1 LQSDRTDANIN
12 SSGLKWSEVEAEAQ
26 SGAAVPVEAPRGT
39 LSSRV
44 DEKGRLKLPAAMA
57 QYLEA
62 IGERKVFIT
71 TLDLE
76 TALIYP
82 ISVWRETEKMLQ
94 EAGEDA
100 DMRADVAFV
109 ANHYGEDG
117 EMDAQGRVLL
127 PTNLRRELNL
137 EKDDVSLL
145 FYKQR
150 IEVIGSNVYKVRFD
164 KARSGL
170 AEKVSALQK
179 KGMR

>member
-1 LQSDRTDANIN
+1 LEVDSEHQSET
-12 SSGLKWSEVEAEAQ
+12 S
-26 SGAAVPVEAPRGT
+26 AAVEAPRGT
-39 LSSRV
+39 LSGRV

-57 QYLEA
+57 QYLET

-71 TLDLE
+71 TLNLQ

-94 EAGEDA
+94 EGGEDA

-109 ANHYGEDG
+109 ANHYGEDV
-117 EMDAQGRVLL
+117 EMDAQGRVLM
-127 PTNLRRELNL
+127 PTTLRRDLEL

-145 FYKQR
+145 FFKQR
-150 IEVIGSNVYKVRFD
+150 IEVFGSKVYAER
-164 KARSGL
+164 L
-170 AEKVSALQK
+170 AQAKTDLAAKLGALQK

>member
-1 LQSDRTDANIN
+1 
-12 SSGLKWSEVEAEAQ
+12 VEAESQ
-26 SGAAVPVEAPRGT
+26 SGAPVSIEAPRGT
-39 LSSRV
+39 LSGRV

-62 IGERKVFIT
+62 IGERKVFVT
-71 TLDLE
+71 TLNLQ

-100 DMRADVAFV
+100 DVRADVAFV
-109 ANHYGEDG
+109 ANHYGEDV
-117 EMDAQGRVLL
+117 EMDAQGRVLM
-127 PTNLRRELNL
+127 PTTLRRELEL

-150 IEVIGSNVYKVRFD
+150 IEVFGSKVYE
-164 KARSGL
+164 ARL
-170 AEKVSALQK
+170 AQAKTNLGEKVGALQK

>member
-1 LQSDRTDANIN
+1 MSI
-12 SSGLKWSEVEAEAQ
+12 
-26 SGAAVPVEAPRGT
+26 EAPRGT
-39 LSSRV
+39 LDGRV

-71 TLDLE
+71 TLDLQ

-100 DMRADVAFV
+100 DTRADVAFV
-109 ANHYGEDG
+109 ANHYGEDV
-117 EMDAQGRVLL
+117 ELDAQGRVLL
-127 PTNLRRELNL
+127 PTTLRRELSL
-137 EKDDVSLL
+137 EKDDVHLL

-150 IEVIGSNVYKVRFD
+150 IEVLGSKVYE
-164 KARSGL
+164 ARLQRAKESL